1 MNRSRFLAIAAA
13 FAFAV
18 PAIAQQS
25 GQQSAPAPAHHMPTA
40 DDHLKVLSEKL
51 NLTAD
56 QQEKARPILKEM
68 MDSMQKVM
76 SDDSL
81 TPAEKHAQMRPAH
94 EKADKA
100 LREFLTDEQKK
111 TLTEME
117 AEHHHMPAHH

>member
-25 GQQSAPAPAHHMPTA
+25 APAPAHHMPTA
-40 DDHLKVLSEKL
+40 DEHLKVLSEKL

-56 QQEKARPILKEM
+56 QQERARPILKEM

-100 LREFLTDEQKK
+100 LREFLTDAQKK
-111 TLTEME
+111 PLDEME
-117 AEHHHMPAHH
+117 AQHSHEMHGHQ